1 MNRALKT
8 ETNLH
13 NLRSGPILAVLI
25 NWARLCLIRPDFGRN
40 ADWLLE
46 QCHKIWLAVGNAGSW
61 KRLFLA
67 WLFSWMIRRRRREGS
82 NLLSFLL
89 FYGLMVGK
97 HCAMEIQKIH
107 MVVHIFSGFALF
119 TELMWVYR
127 GVESLCKLL
136 TANKGAYGKAGIR
149 NRSRK
154 RNRNRNLNW
163 DRGKLGS
170 TETSSRYPCGNN
182 IQDGVLR
189 YHCFKKFLAQW
200 SWYQRYTQRIS
211 PCCSAA
217 DSSINSRHNIFTFSH
232 ELTFLSIRR
241 FVAICKRKQTRFCKM
256 VTFFQTQ

>member
-1 MNRALKT
+1 MLQTQKSAQKLLSAIGKGLAMNRALKT

-119 TELMWVYR
+119 TELMWVYS
-127 GVESLCKLL
+127 GVESLCKVPFDLP
-136 TANKGAYGKAGIR
+136 TNECKSK
-149 NRSRK
+149 
-154 RNRNRNLNW
+154 
-163 DRGKLGS
+163 
-170 TETSSRYPCGNN
+170 
-182 IQDGVLR
+182 
-189 YHCFKKFLAQW
+189 
-200 SWYQRYTQRIS
+200 
-211 PCCSAA
+211 CCPS
-217 DSSINSRHNIFTFSH
+217 
-232 ELTFLSIRR
+232 
-241 FVAICKRKQTRFCKM
+241 
-256 VTFFQTQ
+256 